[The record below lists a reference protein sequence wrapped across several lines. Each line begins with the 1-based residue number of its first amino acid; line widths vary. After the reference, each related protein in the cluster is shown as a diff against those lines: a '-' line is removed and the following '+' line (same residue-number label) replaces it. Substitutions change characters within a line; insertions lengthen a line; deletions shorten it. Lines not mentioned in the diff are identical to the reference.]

1 MRDSLAR
8 EGGVAWQQRWGEGMV
23 VAKSRMFTSLTHR
36 NYRIY
41 FAGALVSNIG
51 TWIQRV
57 AQDWLVL
64 ELSHGSAVAVGIT
77 TALQFLPALLLSP
90 AGGLLA
96 DRMDKRVLLAI
107 TQTWMAVC
115 ALVLGVVAVA
125 GIAQTWH
132 VYTLAL
138 VFGIGSA
145 VDVPARQ
152 AFVTEVAGRENL
164 TNAIGLNSASFNAA
178 RLIGPGVAG
187 LIIAGWGSGWAVL
200 TNAGSYGAMLLA
212 LLMLRTAD
220 LDRATPVA
228 RAKGQVREGFAYVAA
243 RSDLLVALGVGF
255 GVGTFALNFQLTNAV
270 MVSKEF
276 HLGAQAYGWAGSVMG
291 IGSLAGA
298 LVAARR
304 GVAPPLRYV
313 VAAALCFAVLLGV
326 LGFMP
331 TYVAYLVLLPVVGLA
346 GLLTMTATNMFV
358 QTTTDPSLR
367 GRVMALYA
375 MVMMGGTPIGAPL
388 MGWLAQAF
396 GPRAPLVGGALLQVA
411 TIGLVIVAV
420 RLRWGGLASAQVAPV
435 ADEIAPQVALPPE

>member
-1 MRDSLAR
+1 MFASL
-8 EGGVAWQQRWGEGMV
+8 
-23 VAKSRMFTSLTHR
+23 SHR

-41 FAGALVSNIG
+41 FVGALVSNIG

-64 ELSHGSAVAVGIT
+64 ELSGGSAVAVGIT

-90 AGGLLA
+90 GGGLLA
-96 DRMDKRVLLAI
+96 DRVDKRLLLAV
-107 TQTWMAVC
+107 TQTWMAAS
-115 ALVLGVVAVA
+115 ALVLGVMAIAGVAR
-125 GIAQTWH
+125 TWH
-132 VYTLAL
+132 VYVIAL

-152 AFVTEVAGRENL
+152 AFVTEVAGRANL

-187 LIIAGWGSGWAVL
+187 LIIGVWGSGWAIL
-200 TNAGSYGAMLLA
+200 TNAISYAAMLLA
-212 LLMLRTAD
+212 LMALHVAD
-220 LDRATPVA
+220 LDRTKPVA
-228 RAKGQVREGFAYVAA
+228 RAKGQVREGFRYVAA
-243 RSDLLVALGVGF
+243 RPDLLVALGVGF
-255 GVGTFALNFQLTNAV
+255 AVGTFALNFQLTNAV

-276 HLGAQAYGWAGSVMG
+276 GLGARAYGWAGSVMG

-298 LVAARR
+298 LLAARR
-304 GVAPPLRYV
+304 SRAPALKCV
-313 VAAALCFAVLLGV
+313 VGASLVFAVLLGL

-331 TYVAYLVLLPVVGLA
+331 GYWTYLLLLPLVGLA

-358 QTTTDPSLR
+358 QTTSDPSLR

-388 MGWLAQAF
+388 MGWLAQVF
-396 GPRAPLVGGALLQVA
+396 GPRAPLIGGAVLQVA
-411 TIGLVIVAV
+411 TIGAVLVVV
-420 RLRWGGLASAQVAPV
+420 RARFGSADQWRPAGSVDQGAAP
-435 ADEIAPQVALPPE
+435 ADEVPPEVALPPE

>member
-1 MRDSLAR
+1 MALRD
-8 EGGVAWQQRWGEGMV
+8 
-23 VAKSRMFTSLTHR
+23 SRMFASLSHR

-41 FAGALVSNIG
+41 FTGALVSNIG

-64 ELSHGSAVAVGIT
+64 ELSHGSAVAVGVT

-90 AGGLLA
+90 FGGLLA
-96 DRMDKRVLLAI
+96 DRMDKRHLLAL

-115 ALVLGVVAVA
+115 ALVLGVLTISGHAH
-125 GIAQTWH
+125 TWH
-132 VYTLAL
+132 VYLVAL

-152 AFVTEVAGRENL
+152 AFVTEVAGRGNL

-187 LIIAGWGSGWAVL
+187 LVIAAWGSGWAIL
-200 TNAGSYGAMLLA
+200 TNAVSYGAMLIA
-212 LLMLRTAD
+212 LMLLRPD
-220 LDRATPVA
+220 ELDRTTPVS
-228 RAKGQVREGFAYVAA
+228 RAKGQVREGFRYVAA
-243 RSDLLVALGVGF
+243 RPELLIALGVGF
-255 GVGTFALNFQLTNAV
+255 AVGTFALNFQLTNAV

-276 HLGAQAYGWAGSVMG
+276 GLGARAYGWAGSVMG

-298 LVAARR
+298 LIAARR
-304 GVAPPLRYV
+304 LAAPPLRYV
-313 VAAALCFAVLLGV
+313 VGAALVFTALLCV

-331 TYVAYLVLLPVVGLA
+331 DYPAYLGLLPVVGLA

-358 QTTTDPSLR
+358 QTTADPELR

-388 MGWLAQAF
+388 MGWLAQVF
-396 GPRAPLVGGALLQVA
+396 GPRAPLLGGGILAAV
-411 TIGLVIVAV
+411 TIVAV
-420 RLRWGGLASAQVAPV
+420 ILVVRLRGDRQGSSAR
-435 ADEIAPQVALPPE
+435 PPAVRSRRR

>member
-1 MRDSLAR
+1 MAVW
-8 EGGVAWQQRWGEGMV
+8 E
-23 VAKSRMFTSLTHR
+23 SRMFASLSHR

-41 FAGALVSNIG
+41 FTGALISNIG

-64 ELSHGSAVAVGIT
+64 ELSHGSAVAIGIT
-77 TALQFLPALLLSP
+77 TALQFLPALVLSP

-107 TQTWMAVC
+107 TQTWMAVS
-115 ALVLGVVAVA
+115 ALVLGILAISGA
-125 GIAQTWH
+125 AQTWQ
-132 VYTLAL
+132 VYTIAL
-138 VFGIGSA
+138 VFGVGSA
-145 VDVPARQ
+145 VDMPARQ
-152 AFVTEVAGRENL
+152 AFVTEVAGRDNL

-187 LIIAGWGSGWAVL
+187 LIIAVWGSGWAIL
-200 TNAGSYGAMLLA
+200 TNAVSYAAMLIA
-212 LLMLRTAD
+212 LVVLRPAE
-220 LDRATPVA
+220 LDRPTPVQ
-228 RAKGQVREGFAYVAA
+228 RAKGQVREGFRYVGA
-243 RSDLLVALGVGF
+243 RPELLVALGVGF
-255 GVGTFALNFQLTNAV
+255 AVGTFALNFQLTNAV

-276 HLGAQAYGWAGSVMG
+276 QLGAKDYGWAGSVMG

-298 LVAARR
+298 LLAARR
-304 GVAPPLRYV
+304 RSAPPLRYV
-313 VAAALCFAVLLGV
+313 VGAALAFAALLGL

-331 TYVAYLVLLPVVGLA
+331 TYGAYIVALPLVGLV

-358 QTTTDPSLR
+358 QTTSDPSLR

-396 GPRAPLVGGALLQVA
+396 GPRAPLVGGAVLQVV
-411 TIGLVIVAV
+411 TIAAVLTAV
-420 RLRWGGLASAQVAPV
+420 RLRFGRVIGEADGSASTEQSAAAVDQVATHV
-435 ADEIAPQVALPPE
+435 AFPPE